1 MKHKPSQDL
10 QEDITFYSMLI
21 KTIPLV
27 SAAVSAAVLPLALYD
42 TFTANA
48 LVVYGCAAAGSV
60 LLVLHLRRRARR
72 ALADALVN
80 EAFIMA
86 EANYDSV
93 VDMVRDVSAAI
104 RANHPRPDDYIERL
118 DRLERVLDGWEKGV
132 VPERDWH
139 IMSGGKPLPE
149 HLRK

>member
-1 MKHKPSQDL
+1 MKHKPSHDL
-10 QEDITFYSMLI
+10 QEDISFYSMLI
-21 KTIPLV
+21 KTVPLV
-27 SAAVSAAVLPLALYD
+27 SAVVSAAVLPLALYD
-42 TFTANA
+42 TLTANA

-72 ALADALVN
+72 ALRKTLDD
-80 EAFIMA
+80 EAF
-86 EANYDSV
+86 
-93 VDMVRDVSAAI
+93 
-104 RANHPRPDDYIERL
+104 ERCAMEQL
-118 DRLERVLDGWEKGV
+118 DRLQRVLNGWEKGV